1 MILEKLHL
9 AIFAASFDP
18 AAMTAFVIVSTQIW
32 GALT

>member
-1 MILEKLHL
+1 MTPHRI

-18 AAMTAFVIVSTQIW
+18 AAMTAFVLASAQIW